1 MINPGR
7 LNKKIKIYKQTNS
20 HDDYGEPID
29 DKDLIHECWASV
41 RNKSGKEQFET
52 VTPYAKTITSFLIRY
67 TKKNIDT
74 TMTIEFCKRDIKS
87 DRRKQDSTY
96 NIVYVDNYNFS
107 NEWIEIT
114 AERVE

>member
-7 LNKKIKIYKQTNS
+7 LNKKIKIYKQINS

-29 DKDLIHECWASV
+29 DKELMHECWASV
-41 RNKSGKEQFET
+41 KNKSGKEQFET

-74 TMTIEFCKRDIKS
+74 TMTIEF
-87 DRRKQDSTY
+87 QDSTY
-96 NIVYVDNYNFS
+96 NIIYVDNYNFS

>member
-7 LNKKIKIYKQTNS
+7 LNKKIKIYKQADS
-20 HDDYGEPID
+20 HDDYGEPVNE
-29 DKDLIHECWASV
+29 KKLVHGCWASV

-74 TMTIEFCKRDIKS
+74 TMTIEF
-87 DRRKQDSTY
+87 QDSTY
-96 NIVYVDNYNFS
+96 NIIYVDNYNFS

>member
-7 LNKKIKIYKQTNS
+7 LNKKIKIYKQTNGC
-20 HDDYGEPID
+20 DEYGEPID
-29 DKDLIHECWASV
+29 DKELIHECWASV
-41 RNKSGKEQFET
+41 KNKSGKEQFET

-74 TMTIEFCKRDIKS
+74 TMTIEF
-87 DRRKQDSTY
+87 QDSTY